1 MKAAY
6 IGRIYIENFHA
17 FRGKNEIPIIK
28 DDGTLQQW
36 TVIVGENNSG
46 KTSLLKAVAGLEPQS
61 EYFIFSYSNSAR
73 PIGLIESSDD
83 IEKRTSKRI
92 TCEIWGV
99 NNINFILRDKELI
112 NVTRELVEKDNWGY
126 YTQINN
132 YILNDFEDEV
142 DVELLEVESILE
154 DDRDVARDFTKLK
167 HLKIYGYGVSRKIGN
182 NNGSD
187 DEKLFAENALTLL
200 YNNKYIAD
208 FTNWLFQLNFASKN
222 SEDKAVQ
229 TKATDRIAHIKNL
242 ILTEIFPDISDLR
255 FKTTDDLKNHLEFQ
269 TKDGW
274 FQLHELGYGYQTTL
288 AWIFDLSKKMM
299 ERYPDSK
306 QPLRE
311 PAVVLI
317 DEIDL
322 HLHPAWQRQ
331 IINYLS
337 DNFTAT
343 QFIVTTHSPHV
354 LQELKEVNLVKL
366 KRENGMTKI
375 IPEPNRSFQGW
386 TIEEILN
393 DVLETPSTH
402 STRYEELMRKF
413 DEALDNEDF
422 KTAHEIYE
430 TLSKILHPNSPDRK
444 ILEIQLSQLTA

>member
-17 FRGKNEIPIIK
+17 FQGGNEIPIIK

-36 TVIVGENNSG
+36 TVIVGENNAG
-46 KTSLLKAVAGLEPQS
+46 KTSLLKAISQLEPHTDRLSPDS
-61 EYFIFSYSNSAR
+61 EEERYVPLNYYFDSIFREKTFFVGCDIYLKSYKSSLSNFF
-73 PIGLIESSDD
+73 ITDKKTDGILGV
-83 IEKRTSKRI
+83 SK
-92 TCEIWGV
+92 E
-99 NNINFILRDKELI
+99 
-112 NVTRELVEKDNWGY
+112 WGY
-126 YTQINN
+126 DKGVWSFRQ
-132 YILNDFEDEV
+132 DE
-142 DVELLEVESILE
+142 EMKFLE
-154 DDRDVARDFTKLK
+154 
-167 HLKIYGYGVSRKIGN
+167 IYGYGVSRKIGS
-182 NNGSD
+182 NGDSN
-187 DEKLFAENALTLL
+187 DEKTLGGNALTLIH
-200 YNNKYIAD
+200 KDKHIAD
-208 FTNWLFQLNFASKN
+208 LTDWLFQLNFASKN
-222 SEDKAVQ
+222 SENKTTQ

-242 ILTEIFPDISDLR
+242 ILSEIFPDISNLR
-255 FKTTDDLKNHLEFQ
+255 FTTTDDLKNHLEFQ

-299 ERYPDSK
+299 ERYPESK

-322 HLHPAWQRQ
+322 HLHPSWQRR

-354 LQELKEVNLVKL
+354 LQELKEVNLVQL
-366 KRENGMTKI
+366 KCENGATKI
-375 IPEPNRSFQGW
+375 ICRPNSSFQGW

-413 DEALDNEDF
+413 DQALDNEDF
-422 KTAHEIYE
+422 KTAHETYE

>member
-1 MKAAY
+1 MMKAAY

-17 FRGKNEIPIIK
+17 FKGKNEIPIIK

-46 KTSLLKAVAGLEPQS
+46 KTSLLKAVASLEPFIEYKVKS
-61 EYFIFSYSNSAR
+61 EYYLPLGFVITEPFNLKADISLGCDVWWSNMPSMFIGKIKLKKFSKYLSERYSYQ
-73 PIGLIESSDD
+73 
-83 IEKRTSKRI
+83 
-92 TCEIWGV
+92 WGYTTH
-99 NNINFILRDKELI
+99 FDKETGTHSGLCT
-112 NVTRELVEKDNWGY
+112 NRNH
-126 YTQINN
+126 
-132 YILNDFEDEV
+132 DEFKNF
-142 DVELLEVESILE
+142 
-154 DDRDVARDFTKLK
+154 R
-167 HLKIYGYGVSRKIGN
+167 IYGYGVSRKIGN
-182 NNGSD
+182 NNASD
-187 DEKLFAENALTLL
+187 DEKLFGENSLTLI
-200 YNNKYIAD
+200 YNGKDITD
-208 FTNWLFQLNFASKN
+208 LTDWLFQLNFASKN

-229 TKATDRIAHIKNL
+229 TKATDRITHIKNL
-242 ILTEIFPDISDLR
+242 IISEIFPDIFDLR
-255 FKTTDDLKNHLEFQ
+255 FTTTDDLKNHLEFQ

-299 ERYPDSK
+299 ERYPASK

-322 HLHPAWQRQ
+322 HLHPAWQRR

-354 LQELKEVNLVKL
+354 LQELKEVNLVQL
-366 KRENGMTKI
+366 KRENGATKI
-375 IPEPNRSFQGW
+375 ICRPNSSFQGW

-402 STRYEELMRKF
+402 STRYEGLMQKF
-413 DEALDNEDF
+413 DKALDNEDY
-422 KTAHEIYE
+422 KTAHETYE
-430 TLSKILHPNSPDRK
+430 ILSKMLHPNSPDRK
-444 ILEIQLSQLTA
+444 ILEIQLSQLPA